1 MLNNSELYVTYRFA
15 KWCILINEYTLKRYN
30 EPWFQNFKYSEG
42 FFYVEITQYF
52 ILKQC

>member
-1 MLNNSELYVTYRFA
+1 MILDSIGDVTR
-15 KWCILINEYTLKRYN
+15 KLILKYINGYN
-30 EPWFQNFKYSEG
+30 EPWFQNYKYSEG